1 MNRSEFISFIED
13 PEKLSK
19 DHLGAI
25 RNIMTD
31 FPYFSV
37 AHVLYTK
44 ALHNERHY
52 EFEKQLKQ
60 TALRVPD
67 REVLYRFIHQVPA
80 VAAVEDKKVQVA
92 EEPVAIWTPE
102 PELPPAVVAE
112 PEPEIIPEEK
122 TEEPAFIALPVEETI
137 EAEIVIGEI
146 PEEIP
151 EAIITEEVEIPT
163 PEPVADIPVE
173 EPVTDIAAIHELI
186 AEESSPEFIA
196 DIPTPGPE
204 IIPEPVAEITA
215 QEEVIFDAYIPAAE
229 PEVIVE
235 EAAEDEPATENNE
248 THSFMEW
255 LQLKAP
261 EPHAVVSPSFTEPGT
276 EQIEEITTE
285 EPGEVIIHPDPAAV
299 AEVADQPV
307 VNKIGEPVA
316 ESTDNGE
323 DKSNVQ
329 QFENILDK
337 FIREKPSISRPKAE
351 FYNPVNMARQS
362 VEEDEE
368 LVTETLASLYHKQ
381 GNHRKA
387 IRAYEKLC
395 LLYPGKMSYFAALI
409 QKIKAELKD

>member
-1 MNRSEFISFIED
+1 M
-13 PEKLSK
+13 
-19 DHLGAI
+19 GAI

-31 FPYFSV
+31 FPYFSI

-80 VAAVEDKKVQVA
+80 VAVVEDKKVQVA
-92 EEPVAIWTPE
+92 EEPVAVWTPE
-102 PELPPAVVAE
+102 PELPHDVVAE

-122 TEEPAFIALPVEETI
+122 TEAPAFIALPVEETI

-151 EAIITEEVEIPT
+151 EAIITEEAEIPT
-163 PEPVADIPVE
+163 PGLAADITAE
-173 EPVTDIAAIHELI
+173 EPVTDVEEVVEEVVAEVPSPELI
-186 AEESSPEFIA
+186 A
-196 DIPTPGPE
+196 DITTQEPE
-204 IIPEPVAEITA
+204 IIAEPVVEIQEAAEEVVVAEIPVAEPEIT
-215 QEEVIFDAYIPAAE
+215 EEGAAEAE
-229 PEVIVE
+229 PE
-235 EAAEDEPATENNE
+235 TENNE

-255 LQLKAP
+255 LQLKVP
-261 EPHAVVSPSFTEPGT
+261 ESIDTVVSPSFTEPET
-276 EQIEEITTE
+276 AHIAESTTE
-285 EPGEVIIHPDPAAV
+285 EPGEIIIHPDPAPIEEV
-299 AEVADQPV
+299 AELPV
-307 VNKIGEPVA
+307 MNKNAESVA
-316 ESTDNGE
+316 ESVESGE
-323 DKSNVQ
+323 DKSNVH